1 MREVHSQYVE
11 QEYIWTYI
19 RDALSGESAIKRANT
34 KYLPMPFA
42 MAQAPIPSVNVNR
55 SLEAY
60 KAPYA
65 HQNKAYE
72 AYLQRARYPLIV
84 AHTVRS
90 LVGIA
95 VRSPAKITLPPA
107 LAYLEPL
114 LSVVFRKV
122 LSAMLAYGRV
132 WVAVDV
138 TPDNKFSIVTYKALS
153 GVDWE
158 EDEYVVFKERP
169 VRYASG
175 GLVNEQNC
183 TYVRLSL
190 NEAGEYQVQRVDD
203 EKTPW
208 EDVPST
214 VPTLQ
219 GATLKRLPVVCCG
232 SIDLDWTVDPIPVEG
247 LAGCAMQLYMKDADL
262 SQAEYM
268 CCNPLLVFTGVSA
281 NETPSVVG
289 STVAIA
295 LPQDATAAYVEP
307 SGSSLQHMLNTM
319 DRIYSEASTYGA
331 QLLGASK
338 AQVESGEA
346 LRLRQNA
353 SGASLLSVMQLAKEA
368 MERVLGIVQE
378 WSGIAGEYGFEFSS
392 DLSEVVLSPEELRSL
407 TQTWMQGGISYET
420 FFTRLQK
427 GGVIPED
434 RTPEEERQLIETE
447 APALGRGDIGVGA
460 EGDDTGA
467 TE

>member
-1 MREVHSQYVE
+1 MREIHSQYVD
-11 QEYIWTYI
+11 QEYIWTYVQ
-19 RDALSGESAIKRANT
+19 DALSGESAIKRANT

-42 MAQAPIPSVNVNR
+42 MASAPPPSTNVNR
-55 SLEAY
+55 SMEAY

-65 HQNKAYE
+65 HSNKAYE

-90 LVGIA
+90 LVGLA
-95 VRSPAKITLPPA
+95 VRSPAKVTLPTS

-114 LSVVFRKV
+114 IHKVFRKV
-122 LSAMLAYGRV
+122 VSSMLAYGRV
-132 WVAVDV
+132 WIAVDV
-138 TPDNKFSIVTYKALS
+138 NPDNTFSIVTYKALS
-153 GVDWE
+153 GIDWE
-158 EDEYVVFKERP
+158 EGQYVVFQERP
-169 VRYASG
+169 VRFTIESVSERANS
-175 GLVNEQNC
+175 
-183 TYVRLSL
+183 YVRLSL
-190 NEAGEYQVQRVDD
+190 NEQGEYQVQRVDD

-208 EDVPST
+208 EQVPAT
-214 VPTLQ
+214 TPANQ
-219 GATLKRLPVVCCG
+219 GVTLKRLPVVCCG
-232 SIDLDWTVDPIPVEG
+232 SIDLDWNVDPIPVEG

-289 STVAIA
+289 STVAIS
-295 LPQDATAAYVEP
+295 LPLDATATYVEP
-307 SGSSLQHMLNTM
+307 KGSSLAHMLSTM
-319 DRIYSEASTYGA
+319 DRIYSEAATYGA

-368 MERVLGIVQE
+368 MEVVLGIIQE
-378 WSGIAGEYGFEFSS
+378 WSGVSGDYGFEFSS
-392 DLSEVVLSPEELRSL
+392 DLSEVVLSPEALRSL

-420 FFTRLQK
+420 FFRRLQK

-447 APALGRGDIGVGA
+447 APAIGRMSMDAGGTG
-460 EGDDTGA
+460 EGS
-467 TE
+467 EE